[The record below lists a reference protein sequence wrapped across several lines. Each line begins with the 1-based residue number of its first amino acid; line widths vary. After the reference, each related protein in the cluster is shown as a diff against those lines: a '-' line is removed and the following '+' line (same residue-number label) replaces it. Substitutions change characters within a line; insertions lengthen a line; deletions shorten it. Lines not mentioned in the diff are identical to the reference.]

1 MGSNGNVREE
11 YLVRGAYLAC
21 EYGTHHRRLNLP
33 WSHGVYI
40 KDKEHCLMNAAD
52 CAPGEGQGYN
62 IPPFGICQA
71 PGFPRDGKKPILLKT
86 ETVNPLTG
94 ETYRDANGRSIKFED
109 NVKGCRCE
117 AIFEKNMW
125 QNTHSKTLV
134 CLKGETPYPA
144 LTTGSF
150 LYCKYG
156 GHVYPIN
163 SGQPMLD
170 PPKADVELLALI
182 QETEIQPELIPLAQG
197 AAGATPA
204 RIPGATISVDDKTI
218 NSVYSKSGKVYVDFF
233 EAIRAYDMHTSLKSS
248 YKTDG
253 IVTGSIQTSYKYR
266 KVEYTLDLAKGT
278 VSYTLYALGRNSIT
292 KKELWVAYKNISNVN
307 ASMFFINSAKQSE
320 RKYLVEFDYLHQLM
334 CNLGNA
340 EDKTITEN
348 FERPGAV
355 NYRNLAKE
363 YGSHEYKTKE
373 ELLKAKPVEV
383 IARTIYGEQTANRN
397 QGQDAVAWL
406 IANRTLAQRMGE
418 FTATGSPTNLLTV
431 ATSKGMFTALE
442 KEDGNLQSYTKKT
455 DADEGW
461 VNAVTLAYKLTDVF
475 DNNFIAGV
483 SLETS
488 EKAAIRQLLESKI
501 GESPIG
507 NKCWYVARYQW
518 DKVHTKSSDGKD
530 YYGSPQNP
538 NNQVYSDY
546 EDFGGNVFFNYT
558 YLK

>member
-1 MGSNGNVREE
+1 MGSNGNVQEE

-52 CAPGEGQGYN
+52 CKPGEGQGYN

-71 PGFPRDGKKPILLKT
+71 PNFPRGGKDTVLLKT

-117 AIFEKNMW
+117 AVFEKNMW

-197 AAGATPA
+197 AAGATPV
-204 RIPGATISVDDKTI
+204 RIPGATISVDGKTI
-218 NSVYSKSGKVYVDFF
+218 NSVYSYSGKVYVDFF
-233 EAIRAYDMHTSLKSS
+233 EAIRAYEMHTSLKSN
-248 YKTDG
+248 YETDG
-253 IVTGSIQTSYKYR
+253 IVKGSIQTSYKYR

-278 VSYTLYALGRNSIT
+278 ASYTLYALGRNSIT

-307 ASMFFINSAKQSE
+307 TSMFFINNAKQSE

-340 EDKTITEN
+340 EDKTITTN
-348 FERPGAV
+348 LKGGLPGIQAQINNADV
-355 NYRNLAKE
+355 QTKKE
-363 YGSHEYKTKE
+363 YIWNYLTENLGTSDIHTAAIMGNMQQESGFSQTNAQNSDYPGLENPEYIDKYDAYDNVGWGLLQWTFYSRKQ
-373 ELLKAKPVEV
+373 ELLKYANESGKSIGDITLQLEFLVYEVNNVSPYENRFQQFLRQPDIESATRYFCEKIEEAGTPEMDSRIRYAKSILE
-383 IARTIYGEQTANRN
+383 
-397 QGQDAVAWL
+397 
-406 IANRTLAQRMGE
+406 E
-418 FTATGSPTNLLTV
+418 F
-431 ATSKGMFTALE
+431 
-442 KEDGNLQSYTKKT
+442 D
-455 DADEGW
+455 
-461 VNAVTLAYKLTDVF
+461 
-475 DNNFIAGV
+475 
-483 SLETS
+483 
-488 EKAAIRQLLESKI
+488 
-501 GESPIG
+501 
-507 NKCWYVARYQW
+507 
-518 DKVHTKSSDGKD
+518 
-530 YYGSPQNP
+530 
-538 NNQVYSDY
+538 
-546 EDFGGNVFFNYT
+546 
-558 YLK
+558 